1 MRISTISVG
10 VQECEGMAR
19 ESGAGHCQFADV
31 RQFTPEFDKFACSAS
46 VTFS

>member
-19 ESGAGHCQFADV
+19 ESGAGQAMPICRCA
-31 RQFTPEFDKFACSAS
+31 PIYAWIW
-46 VTFS
+46 